1 MENDGVTLRDMNP
14 VDFEREPTSRARAY
28 LGRVVSFV
36 PFFKV
41 DQSEAEREFRG
52 IEKKCTPGLTVFG
65 ITLLP
70 QVKPSPED
78 IQAVERIRLAAQAIG
93 NYCNYPQA
101 RGLNSRT
108 VLLRLDIERFYRHY
122 GIGR

>member
-1 MENDGVTLRDMNP
+1 MENDGATLVDMTRVSLEN
-14 VDFEREPTSRARAY
+14 DYLSRARIH
-28 LGRVVSFV
+28 LSRVA
-36 PFFKV
+36 K
-41 DQSEAEREFRG
+41 EFRG
-52 IEKKCTPGLTVFG
+52 IEKKCTSGLTVFG

-70 QVKPSPED
+70 PVKPSSED
-78 IQAVERIRLAAQAIG
+78 LRAIERIRQEAQVIS